1 MSEAITEA
9 PTVEPAVASEPETF
23 TREYV
28 EALRKEN
35 AKYRTKASESTEAA
49 RAAEKARMA
58 AMTESERAVA
68 EAEARGRT
76 AAVTQYGQRLA
87 RAEFVAAAAR
97 LNSSYDAAAV
107 LDDINLAKY
116 VTDDGEPDVDG
127 IAAAVARLIPV
138 PSANPR
144 PVGDADLGSRGAPM
158 ALNGDG
164 IEQALKRKLGIT

>member
-1 MSEAITEA
+1 MSEQSTEA
-9 PTVEPAVASEPETF
+9 PAVEPTEAPEPEVF
-23 TREYV
+23 SREYV

-49 RAAEKARMA
+49 KAAEKARMA

-76 AAVTQYGQRLA
+76 AAVSQYGQRLA

-97 LNSSYDAAAV
+97 HNSGYDAAAV

-116 VTDDGEPDVDG
+116 VTDDGEPDVEG
-127 IAAAVARLIPV
+127 IAQAVARLIPA
-138 PSANPR
+138 PSSNPR
-144 PVGDADLGSRGAPM
+144 PVGDADLGTRVLPL
-158 ALNGDG
+158 ALNGDPL
-164 IEQALKRKLGIT
+164 EQALRTSLGIN